1 MNISRATAVFEDINS
16 DEYPDEEK
24 ALAIYDVMKMP
35 THNGVK
41 KDSMLSVIKWL
52 WNKCYEIEDGEQN
65 DTKRIQTEA

>member
-16 DEYPDEEK
+16 DEYSDEEK
-24 ALAIYDVMKMP
+24 ALAIYDVIKMP

-52 WNKCYEIEDGEQN
+52 WHKIYEIEDGEQ
-65 DTKRIQTEA
+65 E

>member
-1 MNISRATAVFEDINS
+1 MNIGKSTAIFEDINS
-16 DEYPDEEK
+16 DEYSNEEK

-52 WNKCYEIEDGEQN
+52 WHKIYEIEGGEQ
-65 DTKRIQTEA
+65 E

>member
-16 DEYPDEEK
+16 DEYSDGEK
-24 ALAIYDVMKMP
+24 ALAIYDVIKMP

-52 WNKCYEIEDGEQN
+52 WNKCYEIEDGEQ
-65 DTKRIQTEA
+65 K

>member
-1 MNISRATAVFEDINS
+1 MNIGKSTAIFEDINS
-16 DEYPDEEK
+16 DEYSDEEK

-52 WNKCYEIEDGEQN
+52 WHKIYEIEDGEQ
-65 DTKRIQTEA
+65 E

>member
-1 MNISRATAVFEDINS
+1 MNISRATAIFEDINS
-16 DEYPDEEK
+16 DKYSNEEK

-52 WNKCYEIEDGEQN
+52 WHKIYEIEDGEQ
-65 DTKRIQTEA
+65 E

>member
-1 MNISRATAVFEDINS
+1 MNIGKSTAIFEDINS
-16 DEYPDEEK
+16 DEYSNEEK

-52 WNKCYEIEDGEQN
+52 WHKIYEIEDGEQ
-65 DTKRIQTEA
+65 E

>member
-1 MNISRATAVFEDINS
+1 MNIGKSTAIFEDINS
-16 DEYPDEEK
+16 DEYSNEEK

-52 WNKCYEIEDGEQN
+52 WHKIYEIEDGE
-65 DTKRIQTEA
+65 

>member
-16 DEYPDEEK
+16 DEYYDEEK

-52 WNKCYEIEDGEQN
+52 WHKIYEIEDGEQ
-65 DTKRIQTEA
+65 E

>member
-1 MNISRATAVFEDINS
+1 MNIGKSTAIFEDINS
-16 DEYPDEEK
+16 DKYSNEEK

-52 WNKCYEIEDGEQN
+52 WHKIYEIEDGEQ
-65 DTKRIQTEA
+65 E